1 MGQVKDSI
9 KQKGKGTHFTWDERL
24 KLESY
29 LQGKGRFPKITRT
42 KELAIRLEKS
52 QRTIQREIQR
62 GMVEHQHSE
71 LYYYFE
77 YNAEYAH
84 NAAKFEK
91 SAKGPPLK
99 LGDDTAF
106 VAAVSNQIVTHKYSP
121 YAVLQNFELNS
132 WPSDLRICE
141 KTLYGYIYEGLIEGV
156 SQKNLLYKG
165 KRRKPKGAPARHQRV
180 RCAERSISKRPKEAD
195 DRSEFGHWE
204 IDTVVGPQ
212 GGKPACIMTLTERKL
227 RVEIAEKIPSRTS
240 KEVCSALDQL
250 ERKIGTKKFKK
261 VFKSIT
267 GDCGGE
273 FMDYEKLECSY
284 RGGGSVR
291 TAFYY
296 AHPYRSSER
305 GSNEQANGMIRR
317 FFPKGTD
324 LSKVSKKEIKKVQYW
339 MNNYP
344 RKILGGLTANLL
356 IQKEIGKDFVFS

>member
-1 MGQVKDSI
+1 MGHLQDTI
-9 KQKGKGTHFTWDERL
+9 EHRGKGTHFTWEERL

-29 LQGKGRFPKITRT
+29 QQGKGRFPKITRT
-42 KELAIRLEKS
+42 KELGIRLEKS

-62 GMVEHQHSE
+62 GMVKHQHSE

-77 YNAEYAH
+77 YNADYAQ
-84 NAAKFEK
+84 NAAKYEMT
-91 SAKGPPLK
+91 AKGPSLK
-99 LGDDTAF
+99 LGVDTAF
-106 VAAVSNQIVTHKYSP
+106 GAAVSEQIVRHHYSP
-121 YAVLQNFELNS
+121 YAVLQHFKLNG
-132 WPSDLRICE
+132 WPSNLRICE
-141 KTLYGYIYEGLIEGV
+141 KTLYRYIYEGLIEGIT
-156 SQKNLLYKG
+156 QKDLLYKG
-165 KRRKPKGAPARHQRV
+165 KRRKPKGAPRRHQRV
-180 RCAERSISKRPKEAD
+180 RCAQRSISKRPVEAD

-204 IDTVVGPQ
+204 IDTVVGSQ
-212 GGKPACIMTLTERKL
+212 GGEPDCIMTLTERKL
-227 RVEIAEKIPSRTS
+227 RAEITGKIPSRTT
-240 KEVCSALDQL
+240 VAVGRALDQL
-250 ERKIGTKKFKK
+250 ERKLGTKKFRE

-267 GDCGGE
+267 GDCWSE
-273 FMDYEKLECSY
+273 FMDYENLEGSC
-284 RGGGSVR
+284 RGGPSR

-324 LSKVSKKEIKKVQYW
+324 LSKVSKKEIKKVQNW